1 MEGGIAVAPASFG
14 RYGGDLIAPSET
26 SGRVYAIRPDGT
38 VATVA
43 VSGLPHGG
51 DIGVESAGFVP
62 PRFGPGGAAFLADR
76 YSRGNRHPGT
86 NSMLRL
92 PGPALLK
99 AGARAGDLLVATE
112 AGARTILVHCARS
125 CTVRYVA
132 AGPAVTHAEGHIV
145 FAPGPFAGPRV
156 RRPASA
162 ARPSRQPGGAGAVE
176 EAADLAYAAVAC
188 QHGQGRSASVPDL
201 YARVRRLVVR

>member
-1 MEGGIAVAPASFG
+1 
-14 RYGGDLIAPSET
+14 
-26 SGRVYAIRPDGT
+26 
-38 VATVA
+38 
-43 VSGLPHGG
+43 
-51 DIGVESAGFVP
+51 VP
-62 PRFGPGGAAFLADR
+62 PRFGVGGAAYLADR

-86 NSMLRL
+86 NSILRV

-145 FAPGPFAGPRV
+145 FALQPF
-156 RRPASA
+156 S
-162 ARPSRQPGGAGAVE
+162 
-176 EAADLAYAAVAC
+176 
-188 QHGQGRSASVPDL
+188 
-201 YARVRRLVVR
+201 